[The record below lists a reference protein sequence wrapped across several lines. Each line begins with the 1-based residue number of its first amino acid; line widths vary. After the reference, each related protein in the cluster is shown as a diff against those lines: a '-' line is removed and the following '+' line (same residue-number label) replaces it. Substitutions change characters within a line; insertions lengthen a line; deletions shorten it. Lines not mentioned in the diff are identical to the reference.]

1 MEILSKHNYYCLLT
15 ICIENVMLLY
25 YLSEEDGCAKFYL
38 RFLGSVEVNY
48 HKGDEV
54 LCQAINK
61 VNSAHFRHS
70 QV

>member
-1 MEILSKHNYYCLLT
+1 M
-15 ICIENVMLLY
+15 CIENVMLLY
-25 YLSEEDGCAKFYL
+25 YLSEEDGCTKFYL

-61 VNSAHFRHS
+61 VNTVQSRLS
-70 QV
+70 GGQLP

>member
-1 MEILSKHNYYCLLT
+1 MSAFYY
-15 ICIENVMLLY
+15 I
-25 YLSEEDGCAKFYL
+25 SEEDGCAKFYL

-61 VNSAHFRHS
+61 VNINTMYLAGQISGFSRG
-70 QV
+70 QLE

>member
-1 MEILSKHNYYCLLT
+1 
-15 ICIENVMLLY
+15 MLLFT
-25 YLSEEDGCAKFYL
+25 EEDGCAKFYL

-61 VNSAHFRHS
+61 VT
-70 QV
+70 

>member
-1 MEILSKHNYYCLLT
+1 M
-15 ICIENVMLLY
+15 
-25 YLSEEDGCAKFYL
+25 YLISEEDGCAKFYL

-61 VNSAHFRHS
+61 VTLAHPS
-70 QV
+70 LLNICLCLM